1 MFNPKGYVT
10 LVDFAKLPYQFILSP
25 HNLWE
30 CLFTHILPNSEFYQA
45 SESLPIWLGEMWCL
59 VCLLAKS
66 LQSCPT
72 LCNPMNYSPPGSSVH
87 GILQARLLEQVA
99 ILAKALIA
107 EISTSKRHLLQRWLS
122 WINRLPATH
131 LDKVSCPWLYCL
143 ETLVD
148 LDNWP
153 FESLVFTSLSHIPTY
168 MFYIHQW
175 RASPWNPRLPTL
187 ESNKSRI
194 PSSFFL

>member
-1 MFNPKGYVT
+1 M
-10 LVDFAKLPYQFILSP
+10 
-25 HNLWE
+25 H
-30 CLFTHILPNSEFYQA
+30 
-45 SESLPIWLGEMWCL
+45 
-59 VCLLAKS
+59 AKS
-66 LQSCPT
+66 LQSCLM
-72 LCNPMNYSPPGSSVH
+72 LCDPMDQSPPGSSVH

-131 LDKVSCPWLYCL
+131 LDKVSGVPFLPGPWLYCL